1 MPVSL
6 ARSIGWLTREPQL
19 TLHFN
24 GCASSTATLPEMQ
37 NPSPANDRQCR
48 SLEFLNDFFVPSLS
62 SRYFHSSSRT
72 STGPR
77 YIYIFIYIHTHIYI
91 CTYTDIRVGS
101 PRIARMHAAACTAT
115 SLPRVHPTVH
125 TWKPSIRTC
134 GRNCG
139 TAAHPV
145 GCVGCVRDYVRTSL
159 IFTTPNTIRN
169 VCPMERSVWFL
180 FLLLFRLRSR

>member
-1 MPVSL
+1 MPVNL
-6 ARSIGWLTREPQL
+6 ACSIGWLTREPQL

-24 GCASSTATLPEMQ
+24 GCASNTATLPEMQ

-62 SRYFHSSSRT
+62 SRYFHSSSRS

-77 YIYIFIYIHTHIYI
+77 YICMYYIYVYAHIIYIYTHVYPHYVLVSVHRESR
-91 CTYTDIRVGS
+91 TL
-101 PRIARMHAAACTAT
+101 RMHAAACTAT
-115 SLPRVHPTVH
+115 SLLRAHPTVH

-159 IFTTPNTIRN
+159 IFNPKHD
-169 VCPMERSVWFL
+169 
-180 FLLLFRLRSR
+180 

>member
-1 MPVSL
+1 MTGNVVPSNSSMTSL
-6 ARSIGWLTREPQL
+6 YPASPLGTF
-19 TLHFN
+19 TLH
-24 GCASSTATLPEMQ
+24 
-37 NPSPANDRQCR
+37 
-48 SLEFLNDFFVPSLS
+48 LE
-62 SRYFHSSSRT
+62 
-72 STGPR
+72 PR
-77 YIYIFIYIHTHIYI
+77 PDPGIYIFIYIHTHIYI

-169 VCPMERSVWFL
+169 VSDGKK
-180 FLLLFRLRSR
+180 RLISFSSSF

>member
-6 ARSIGWLTREPQL
+6 VCSIGWLTREPQL

-62 SRYFHSSSRT
+62 SLGTFTLHLEARPDPGTRIYTYVYIPTLVSSSCRFT
-72 STGPR
+72 ANR
-77 YIYIFIYIHTHIYI
+77 CV
-91 CTYTDIRVGS
+91 CTQLRVVQRRRLS
-101 PRIARMHAAACTAT
+101 
-115 SLPRVHPTVH
+115 SRVHPTVH

-159 IFTTPNTIRN
+159 IFNPKHG
-169 VCPMERSVWFL
+169 
-180 FLLLFRLRSR
+180 

>member
-1 MPVSL
+1 MPVNL
-6 ARSIGWLTREPQL
+6 ACSIGWLTREPQL

-62 SRYFHSSSRT
+62 SVLSLFISKLDRT
-72 STGPR
+72 QVYM
-77 YIYIFIYIHTHIYI
+77 YICIRTHHIYI
-91 CTYTDIRVGS
+91 YTHVYPHYVLVSVHRES
-101 PRIARMHAAACTAT
+101 RTLRMHAAACTAT
-115 SLPRVHPTVH
+115 SLPRAHPTVH

-159 IFTTPNTIRN
+159 IFNPKHD
-169 VCPMERSVWFL
+169 
-180 FLLLFRLRSR
+180 

>member
-1 MPVSL
+1 MTGNVVPSNSSMTSL
-6 ARSIGWLTREPQL
+6 YPASPLGTF
-19 TLHFN
+19 TLH
-24 GCASSTATLPEMQ
+24 
-37 NPSPANDRQCR
+37 
-48 SLEFLNDFFVPSLS
+48 LE
-62 SRYFHSSSRT
+62 
-72 STGPR
+72 PR
-77 YIYIFIYIHTHIYI
+77 PDPGIYIYLYIYTHIYI

-169 VCPMERSVWFL
+169 VSDGKK
-180 FLLLFRLRSR
+180 RLISFSSSF